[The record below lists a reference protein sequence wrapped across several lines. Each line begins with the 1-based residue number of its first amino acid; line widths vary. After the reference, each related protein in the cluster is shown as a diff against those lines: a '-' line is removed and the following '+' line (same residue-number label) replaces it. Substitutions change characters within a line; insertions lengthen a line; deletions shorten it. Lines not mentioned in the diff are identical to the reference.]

1 MKVTINTETKT
12 ITLFEET
19 SIQEL
24 VQFINDFGLS
34 DWTLE
39 GSYPQTW
46 TQPYPQI
53 WTQPYTYTTNPLLD
67 TVRLSTTTGNN
78 TMTYSCTLN

>member
-24 VQFINDFGLS
+24 IQFINDFGLS

-39 GSYPQTW
+39 GSYPQ
-46 TQPYPQI
+46 I
-53 WTQPYTYTTNPLLD
+53 WTQPYTYTINPFLD
-67 TVRLSTTTGNN
+67 TVRLSTTTGN
-78 TMTYSCTLN
+78 TMTYNCTLN

>member
-24 VQFINDFGLS
+24 IQFINDFGLS

-39 GSYPQTW
+39 GSYPQIS
-46 TQPYPQI
+46 YPQI

-67 TVRLSTTTGNN
+67 TVRLSTTGN
-78 TMTYSCTLN
+78 TMTYNCTLN